1 MIAKNHCRFKK
12 MSETKMESK
21 NKNVIVSTSFL
32 NMGITWS
39 LGFIMLIDMG
49 EYVRLALALLFCL
62 LNAFQGFFIFFV
74 YIILSR
80 SRRLMLLKKFKN
92 IKLCKIILET
102 DDLDQHSKKTEV
114 TRQTTIEQISI

>member
-1 MIAKNHCRFKK
+1 